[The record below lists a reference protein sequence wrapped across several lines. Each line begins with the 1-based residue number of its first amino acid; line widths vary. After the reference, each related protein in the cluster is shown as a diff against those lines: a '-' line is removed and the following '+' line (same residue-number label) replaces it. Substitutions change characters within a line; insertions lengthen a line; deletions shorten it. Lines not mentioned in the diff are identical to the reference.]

1 MIWDELTLEEE
12 SFEQVLDRRRRKL
25 GGYESLESG
34 LIERDLNHAMDLD
47 GMWNR
52 QTILRAFQEQ
62 VHPMSFSPIRPVGRT
77 RKTTNTQP

>member
-12 SFEQVLDRRRRKL
+12 SFEQVIDRRRRKL

-62 VHPMSFSPIRPVGRT
+62 VQVNQARKGSGR
-77 RKTTNTQP
+77 RHRMGLPCVYA